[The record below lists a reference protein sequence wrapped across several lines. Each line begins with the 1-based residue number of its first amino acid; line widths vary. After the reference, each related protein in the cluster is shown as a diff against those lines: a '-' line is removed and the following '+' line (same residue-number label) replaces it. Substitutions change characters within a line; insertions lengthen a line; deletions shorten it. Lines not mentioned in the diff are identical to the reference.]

1 MISFDSFNVSQI
13 AIAFVLTAPQC
24 YLHRDTYDLRAE
36 KKLEN
41 RSDVIPT
48 TLPIFSEKERI
59 LLIRESLLQR
69 RAQASDCWFLSFRK
83 SKIAEIRFIDKQIDL
98 LENQLI
104 SMLKDERENMIAHTK
119 RIMSDVDALLHRING

>member
-1 MISFDSFNVSQI
+1 MISFDNFDVSQI
-13 AIAFVLTAPQC
+13 ASAFVLTMPQC
-24 YLHRDTYDLRAE
+24 YLHSDTYDLSAE

-59 LLIRESLLQR
+59 LLIREGLLEK
-69 RAQASDCWFLSFRK
+69 RAQLSDCWFLSFRK
-83 SKIAEIRFIDKQIDL
+83 SKIAEIRLIDKQIDL

-104 SMLKDERENMIAHTK
+104 SMQKDELENMIAHTK
-119 RIMSDVDALLHRING
+119 KIMSDADSLLHRING